1 MVKFVEDGSNDPFFE
16 PARNPRD
23 AFSSFFSL
31 GELEFENAAD
41 LARHQRESG
50 TVPLHVSS
58 MENSERFAEE
68 FLTGCMAMGFTP
80 TPQQWKIA
88 SAMNAWDVERD
99 RPINTTMGVCVPRRA
114 GKTTVLLAIALG
126 RCLSRPGYTVLFTAQ
141 SGTKASARF
150 LELARSLERRQP
162 DPDVRG
168 FRIMRGAGNQN
179 LTFHNGSLFQV
190 LTPKPDAFRGD
201 AGDMILLDEAQEH
214 TVDESAELLGAI
226 LPTMDTRP
234 GAQLVVA
241 GTAGERRSG
250 LFWDVLDEGR
260 REVKGTGIVEFAAPD
275 TITEE
280 EAGMPETWLAAHPGI
295 GTLTDLETIQKRFE
309 KLPLPQFMRE
319 YLGIFPE
326 DYSQSVIDAVKWHGL
341 GMDFQAKPE
350 NFALAFDVAVD
361 GSVACIAAAWREDGK
376 AFVEIVEHKLG
387 TEWLVPRLNELA
399 RKYRTLIGH
408 DTVGAALVEAEA
420 MNRLRPRPRV
430 QPLAYRDIAPAC
442 AMFMKEFN
450 EGSLRHFDQSSLND
464 AVSKAVKRP
473 LGENGWAWGRR
484 ASGGDITPLAAA
496 TFALRTFDLTK
507 PKTKMVIVSSSTK

>member
-1 MVKFVEDGSNDPFFE
+1 
-16 PARNPRD
+16 
-23 AFSSFFSL
+23 
-31 GELEFENAAD
+31 
-41 LARHQRESG
+41 
-50 TVPLHVSS
+50 

-126 RCLSRPGYTVLFTAQ
+126 RCLCRPGYTVLFTAQ

-179 LTFHNGSLFQV
+179 LTFFNGSLFQV

-280 EAGMPETWLAAHPGI
+280 EAGMPSTWEASHPGI
-295 GTLTDLETIQKRFE
+295 GTLTDLETIEKRFE

-319 YLGIFPE
+319 YLGVWPE
-326 DYSQSVIDAVKWHGL
+326 DYTQSVIDKVKWMEL
-341 GMDFQAKPE
+341 AQDFEKKPE
-350 NFALAFDVAVD
+350 HFALAFDVSVD
-361 GSVACIAAAWREDGK
+361 GSVACIAAAWRENGK
-376 AFVEIVEHKLG
+376 AYVEIVEHKLG

-399 RKYRTLIGH
+399 RSYRTLIGH

-420 MNRLRPRPRV
+420 LNRLRPRPRV

-450 EGSLRHFDQSSLND
+450 EGTLRHFDQSSLND
-464 AVSKAVKRP
+464 AVGKAVKRP

-507 PKTKMVIVSSSTK
+507 PKNKMVIVSSSSK